1 MRINMTERVFAWV
14 IVIVILIVIVIV
26 ILILFVGW
34 SGTNL
39 MIRS

>member
-1 MRINMTERVFAWV
+1 VRINMTERVFAWV

>member
-1 MRINMTERVFAWV
+1 MTERVFAWV